1 MTQRVSQSKREFA
14 PCLIFF
20 SMAPKKSRAE
30 IQGAPAL
37 RPHAFH
43 VLRPP
48 NPVFVPDRNR
58 DFVS

>member
-1 MTQRVSQSKREFA
+1 MTQRASQSKREFA
-14 PCLIFF
+14 PSLIFL
-20 SMAPKKSRAE
+20 SMAPKESRAE

-43 VLRPP
+43 VLRAP